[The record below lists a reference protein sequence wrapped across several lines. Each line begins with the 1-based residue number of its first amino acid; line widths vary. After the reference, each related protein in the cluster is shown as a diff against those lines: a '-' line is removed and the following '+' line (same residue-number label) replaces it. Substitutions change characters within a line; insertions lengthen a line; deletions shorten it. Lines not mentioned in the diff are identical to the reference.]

1 MLYVIVL
8 IPVLALMIYG
18 VVKMTRKAKGKVEIS
33 KVIQMSSYQSKKKT
47 STNTNT
53 NTQACSFCKKKQKK
67 LAFYSDE
74 EGRVVGVCSDCRP
87 QAERRALMRL

>member
-8 IPVLALMIYG
+8 VPVLALIVYG
-18 VVKMTRKAKGKVEIS
+18 VVKMTQKVRDKVETS

-47 STNTNT
+47 PT
-53 NTQACSFCKKKQKK
+53 NTQACSFCRKKQKK

-74 EGRVVGVCSDCRP
+74 DGRVVGVCSVCRP